1 MTNAFPRYLNRG
13 WFYNFQF
20 QDGSTAGNYL
30 HPGKPYWGLLTEEQA
45 STINLDNII
54 PELGPV
60 NENIGQ
66 IDGAIT
72 PESLTPDST
81 ANDQVTFLELE
92 DPLEIRRD
100 VIEDHFIDEN
110 LSDQD
115 SIFGDTAEEY
125 QINKM
130 IEEANHIVNDI
141 HVQPDEIRPTNELAN
156 IKLNQH
162 EDSNHGCTPEPN
174 WSMYPELGLED
185 QIIQGKKYRLPN
197 YIVHEIP
204 PSRSAPPVRNME
216 DSSPTRSS

>member
-66 IDGAIT
+66 LDGAIT

-81 ANDQVTFLELE
+81 AKDHELE
-92 DPLEIRRD
+92 DPFEFGID
-100 VIEDHFIDEN
+100 VNEDQFIDEN

-115 SIFGDTAEEY
+115 SIFGDTADEY

-130 IEEANHIVNDI
+130 IEEANHMVDDI
-141 HVQPDEIRPTNELAN
+141 PVRPNEIMPSDELEN
-156 IKLNQH
+156 IKLKRH
-162 EDSNHGCTPEPN
+162 EDSNHGSASEPTVPEPN
-174 WSMYPELGLED
+174 
-185 QIIQGKKYRLPN
+185 
-197 YIVHEIP
+197 
-204 PSRSAPPVRNME
+204 
-216 DSSPTRSS
+216 